1 MIRVIYYA
9 GVRERVGT
17 FETRIEGFS
26 GTLAGLLKH
35 LEEHHGISPIDST
48 KPENANI
55 LSVLIFLI
63 NGRHVA
69 HIGGLDAPVCEGDIV
84 SIFPVIGGG

>member
-17 FETRIEGFS
+17 FETRVEGFS

-35 LEEHHGISPIDST
+35 LEEHHGICPIDSA
-48 KPENANI
+48 KAESVNI
-55 LSVLIFLI
+55 LSELIILV
-63 NGRHVA
+63 NGRHAV
-69 HIGGLDAPVCEGDIV
+69 HIGGLEAPVSLGDIV